1 MTSAPILPQNP
12 VALLPGK
19 VALVT
24 GAASGIGRAIAL
36 ACAREGAKVVV
47 SDTDAAGGE
56 ETVAQVRRM
65 PGDAVF
71 VRADVSVATDCE
83 RLVARCIEAYGRL
96 DMACNNAGI
105 GGDLAAT
112 ADYPLDAWQ
121 RVIGVNLTGVFHC
134 MKYEIPELLKTRGS
148 IVNVASILGAVGF
161 AHAPAYTAAKHG
173 VLGLTKAAA
182 IEYSAQGVRINAV
195 GPAWRPTRRHSP
207 NWWRSTRSAGWV
219 SRTRWPNSC
228 CGWART
234 VPPSAPGRTTRWMA
248 ASWRTERLSQ
258 RRCCSRCDWHGAQ
271 HSAAGCDISR
281 ATGIGSPQSAQS
293 P

>member
-195 GPAWRPTRRHSP
+195 GPAFIRTPMI
-207 NWWRSTRSAGWV
+207 AGLEAD
-219 SRTRWPNSC
+219 P
-228 CGWART
+228 
-234 VPPSAPGRTTRWMA
+234 
-248 ASWRTERLSQ
+248 ASLAQ
-258 RRCCSRCDWHGAQ
+258 LVAQ
-271 HSAAGCDISR
+271 HPIGRLGESNEVAELVLWLGSDR
-281 ATGIGSPQSAQS
+281 ASFCTGAYYPVDGGFLAH
-293 P
+293 